1 MLLTLLQSPAQ
12 TNEAQ
17 VVASIPITASILA
30 RAGKKRGGS
39 SSGQD
44 QVYFDL
50 LGRAKI
56 DQRDLLDI
64 VTLIGF
70 LASRIDDL

>member
-1 MLLTLLQSPAQ
+1 MSA
-12 TNEAQ
+12 AF
-17 VVASIPITASILA
+17 ASSGFSTQAFSVQAFAFDTQKQP
-30 RAGKKRGGS
+30 KRGGS
-39 SSGQD
+39 SFVQD

-64 VTLIGF
+64 ATIIGF